1 MIPIPYQ
8 QVDEFLSWL
17 SERHPVAGLEGRKEG
32 NVKEVLVEFLRTKG
46 RREVLTPSYAL
57 EIFQTC
63 PMMYERDVLE
73 QMKHFVSC
81 GGCLHYIHERHQ
93 EYGRR
98 VALHPLLEGF
108 HQFCDENQLSE
119 AFTTAVHGLGT
130 SWVGEGPEYL
140 EHLFREYIHRIG
152 PDFLEAFEKYLEV
165 ADGGL
170 IRDYEARR
178 SEWREFSLRPQRPSK
193 DWTEPLSMGE
203 RLEQAA
209 ERLIGSLYLLLEGRF
224 YKDVEESPQY
234 YRSLAGLGLVSEDA
248 ARGIEFLSWLRQKY
262 PELDL
267 FGNIP
272 SEEIVELVTAF
283 CEERGYRDSD
293 RFSQEVLKWLHGET
307 DQIVLRRMTS
317 MGVGLKG
324 KASGAVSSPVAQ
336 PEVTPCNAVFLFHA
350 SSDSPA
356 FIKRYWMDLNYLTAR
371 HVNLYY
377 SLEDAEQRISDPA
390 AVKQLRNAM
399 PQTSALPALLMW
411 KGSPSDAYTLPL
423 ERLSHE
429 DLFDL
434 MKIIVRDVVE
444 NKERADICLE
454 AQRFIDRKLST
465 PLSAKVITV
474 EEGETPMK
482 SDSASGGEESNRIGG
497 NGGSA
502 VHGQVSLSRFDDV
515 SAALIVTGQEELAN
529 ALKAARA
536 AVVLSREL
544 SNEQKQEYA
553 EVLSQIAEEAA
564 KAKPNYTVLKSL
576 CEGLKALLGH
586 VPDATRAVESVAEI
600 LRKRPRTVAETTEE
614 IRVMLDRLEAK
625 EKKRFRSALIFIGVP
640 VIAALGLAFWVL
652 WQAQT
657 LKTKTEE
664 VQSAKQAVDQQKQA
678 VDQQEQALESMRTE
692 LAEAGAASEQI
703 RLGVIQY
710 HAKNYEGAVASYDKA
725 IELDPMNPIVYD
737 LKGYSQ
743 LRNGEVQKAVETLQR
758 SIEIDPS
765 YVWSHYDLALAYWAS
780 GDTTKAVEEVRTVL
794 DIDPNLRNVIRTDG
808 QFEKF
813 RSSEEYRA
821 LMK

>member
-17 SERHPVAGLEGRKEG
+17 SERHPVAGREGREER

-46 RREVLTPSYAL
+46 SSEVLTPSYAL

-81 GGCLHYIHERHQ
+81 GGCLHYIHERQQ
-93 EYGRR
+93 EYRRR
-98 VALHPLLEGF
+98 VALHPLLDGF

-119 AFTTAVHGLGT
+119 AFTTGVRDLGT
-130 SWVGEGPEYL
+130 SWIGEGPEYL
-140 EHLFREYIHRIG
+140 EHLFRQYIHRIG

-165 ADGGL
+165 VDRGL
-170 IRDYEARR
+170 IGDYEARR
-178 SEWREFSLRPQRPSK
+178 SEWREFSQRPQRPSM
-193 DWTEPLSMGE
+193 DWTEPLSMSE

-224 YKDVEESPQY
+224 YKDVEESPQH
-234 YRSLAGLGLVSEDA
+234 YRSLAELGLVSEDA
-248 ARGIEFLSWLRQKY
+248 VRGIEFLSWLRQKY

-272 SEEIVELVTAF
+272 RVEIEELVTAF
-283 CEERGYRDSD
+283 CGERGYGDAN
-293 RFSQEVLKWLHGET
+293 RFSQEVLKWLHGEP
-307 DQIVLRRMTS
+307 DQIVLRRMRS
-317 MGVGLKG
+317 MGVGLKE
-324 KASGAVSSPVAQ
+324 KVSGVAAPLAPQ
-336 PEVTPCNAVFLFHA
+336 PEVFPCNAVFLFQA
-350 SSDSPA
+350 SSDSPT
-356 FIKRYWMDLNYLTAR
+356 FIKKYWMDLNYLTAR
-371 HVNLYY
+371 HLNLYY
-377 SLEDAEQRISDPA
+377 SIEDAEQRIGDPT
-390 AVKQLRNAM
+390 VVQQLRKALS
-399 PQTSALPALLMW
+399 QTPVLPALLMW
-411 KGSPSDAYTLPL
+411 KGSPSDAYILPL

-429 DLFDL
+429 DMFDL

-444 NKERADICLE
+444 NRERADICLE

-465 PLSAKVITV
+465 PLGTKVITV

-482 SDSASGGEESNRIGG
+482 SDSTSGGEENNRIGG

-502 VHGQVSLSRFDDV
+502 VHGQVALSRFDAV
-515 SAALIVTGQEELAN
+515 SAALIVTGQEELSN

-553 EVLSQIAEEAA
+553 EILSQIAEEAA
-564 KAKPNYTVLKSL
+564 KPKPNYTFLRSL

-586 VPDATRAVESVAEI
+586 VPDAMRAVQSIAEV
-600 LRKRPRTVAETTEE
+600 LRRKPRTVVETTEE

-640 VIAALGLAFWVL
+640 VLAALGLAFWVL

-664 VQSAKQAVDQQKQA
+664 VQSAKQAVEQQKQ
-678 VDQQEQALESMRTE
+678 VLDSMRTE

-703 RLGVIQY
+703 RMGVIQY
-710 HAKNYEGAVASYDKA
+710 HAKNYVGAIAAYDKA
-725 IELDPMNPIVYD
+725 IELDPMNPVVYD

-765 YVWSHYDLALAYWAS
+765 YVWSHYDLALAYWAT

-794 DIDPNLRNVIRTDG
+794 DLDSNLRNVIRTDG

-813 RSSEEYRA
+813 KNSEEYRG